1 MNKNNRYAKLVRYV
15 ITFFVVSVAVLLGL
29 MLWHN
34 YMNSP
39 WTRDGRVRADVVMIA
54 PDVSGLVTDVAVV
67 DNQFVHKGDILF
79 QIDKE
84 RFLHALHAAEAVA
97 KARRADYD
105 MKKQQALRRHAAGD
119 GVVSAENRVDASFD
133 AQKAYA
139 AYLEAVAMVETAE
152 LDLERSSVRASTDGW
167 VSNLLLRKGDY
178 LDAGEKHMAIITAG
192 SFWVYGYFEEHK
204 LSLIHV
210 GDAAEMKMLGTKYT
224 LKGHVESIARGIS
237 DRDNYTDGRLL
248 ANVNPIFTWIR
259 LAQRI
264 PVRIHIDSVPNGMLL
279 SAGMTCSVSIRPA
292 QAGEARTAVAMQTT
306 RP

>member
-1 MNKNNRYAKLVRYV
+1 MNKNNKYTKLVRFV
-15 ITFFVVSVAVLLGL
+15 ITFSVVSLAVFLGL

-54 PDVSGLVTDVAVV
+54 PDVSGLVTDVAVI

-97 KARRADYD
+97 QTRKAEYD
-105 MKKQQALRRHAAGD
+105 MKKHQAARRNGAD
-119 GVVSAENRVDASFD
+119 NDVVSAENRDDTSFD
-133 AQKAYA
+133 AQMAYSK
-139 AYLEAVAMVETAE
+139 YEEAMTLVETAK
-152 LDLERSSVRASTDGW
+152 LNLERSSVRASTDGW

-204 LSLIHV
+204 LSLIHI

-264 PVRIHIDSVPNGMLL
+264 PVRIHIDSVPDGMTL
-279 SAGMTCSVSIRPA
+279 SAGMTCSVSIKP
-292 QAGEARTAVAMQTT
+292 EKKKIKPKENT
-306 RP
+306 

>member
-1 MNKNNRYAKLVRYV
+1 MNKNNRYTKLIRYV
-15 ITFFVVSVAVLLGL
+15 ITFSVVSLAVFLGL

-54 PDVSGLVTDVAVV
+54 PDVSGLVSQVNVV

-79 QIDKE
+79 EIDKE
-84 RFLHALHAAEAVA
+84 RFEHALHAAEAIA
-97 KARRADYD
+97 QTRKAEYD
-105 MKKQQALRRHAAGD
+105 MKKHQAARRNAAD
-119 GVVSAENRVDASFD
+119 NDVVSAENRDDTSFD
-133 AQKAYA
+133 AQMTYA
-139 AYLEAVAMVETAE
+139 KYQEAVAQVETAK

-204 LSLIHV
+204 LSLIHI

-264 PVRIHIDSVPNGMLL
+264 PVRIHIDSIPEGMVL
-279 SAGMTCSVSIRPA
+279 SAGMTCSVSLHPNKAGVATPA
-292 QAGEARTAVAMQTT
+292 TKET
-306 RP
+306 PKK